1 MGTVVGMDNPS
12 MSKHHK
18 GGAMDADVS
27 AADVELAAMAARPS
41 NVAVIVVAIFAAISL
56 ACTISAAA
64 SPTWATAWGGL
75 QFGLF
80 EGCSVS
86 MSSATTPSEVEPC
99 WTGGDVKPMF
109 KPPYELH
116 TCTKYT
122 QVDDKPQLKTYKAD
136 NEYVRGVQRSA
147 TRREPLSL
155 SRSPPPPVLTL
166 RVHNCTTSAAARRST
181 SATHP
186 TLMPRRSHRR
196 RRPL

>member
-1 MGTVVGMDNPS
+1 MEMQDQVGTVVGMDQPS

-136 NEYVRGVQRSA
+136 NEYVRGVPRAANFSPPSLFLVLRLRPSSPSA
-147 TRREPLSL
+147 FITA
-155 SRSPPPPVLTL
+155 PPPPQPDDL
-166 RVHNCTTSAAARRST
+166 RVLHI
-181 SATHP
+181 
-186 TLMPRRSHRR
+186 
-196 RRPL
+196 RP